1 MMSQNLH
8 GIVRCYFTNRDEFH
22 RFIIGL
28 NPEQLAEALE
38 ELIALYA
45 QDKNSST
52 LRELITL
59 SIAGYRPHGGKLGFN
74 GENEHGPAEVKPK
87 NIESSS
93 DNKLNGGGNFTD
105 LTYQRF
111 EKYLAANLTMLV
123 SGFIDGNLIHV
134 LGFPFGCSDFAEHLK
149 AKLDKFFGGE
159 HQPGKYLRSAEFS
172 FRHYKNCKDLR
183 VIYFNEELI
192 DKYKDNISG
201 DFLNFLI
208 EKTRRQLND
217 TG

>member
-149 AKLDKFFGGE
+149 AKLDKFFGASISQANTSE
-159 HQPGKYLRSAEFS
+159 VPSSRS
-172 FRHYKNCKDLR
+172 
-183 VIYFNEELI
+183 
-192 DKYKDNISG
+192 
-201 DFLNFLI
+201 
-208 EKTRRQLND
+208 D
-217 TG
+217 TIKIARI